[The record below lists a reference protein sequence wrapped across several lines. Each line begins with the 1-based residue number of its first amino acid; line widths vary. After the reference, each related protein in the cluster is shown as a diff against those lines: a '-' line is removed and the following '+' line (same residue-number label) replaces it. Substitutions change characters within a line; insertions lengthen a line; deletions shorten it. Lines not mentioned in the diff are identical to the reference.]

1 MSSPPREH
9 ELEVIR
15 EPVPVAYEAMWERQ
29 LARHQGVAEERLPDT
44 LFLLEHSAVVTMGK
58 ESHDENLLLPPSDF
72 PAHGVELLKT
82 SRGGDVTYH
91 GPGQLVAYPIL
102 NLNHWKCSVGWY
114 LRTLES
120 VLIDVLADY
129 GLTGSRVEGR
139 TGVWVGDAK
148 VAAIGIALRKWT
160 TLHGIALN
168 VCPDMTHF
176 GYIIPCGIADKPV
189 TSLAQLL
196 DSPPTLDAVADSF
209 ERHFRRHFDRD

>member
-1 MSSPPREH
+1 MDAPKAH
-9 ELEVIR
+9 DLEVIR
-15 EPVPVAYEAMWERQ
+15 EPVPVAYEAIWARQ
-29 LARHQGVAEERLPDT
+29 QARHQGVAEGRLPDT
-44 LFLLEHSAVVTMGK
+44 LYLLEHSAVVTMGK
-58 ESHDENLLLPPSDF
+58 ESHDENLLLSPADF
-72 PAHGVELLKT
+72 AAHGVELVKT

-102 NLNHWKCSVGWY
+102 NLNHWKLSVGWY
-114 LRTLES
+114 LRSLES

-129 GLTGSRVEGR
+129 GLQGSRVEGR

-168 VCPDMTHF
+168 VSPNMDHF

-196 DSPPTLDAVADSF
+196 DTPPPIDEVADRF
-209 ERHFRRHFDRD
+209 EGHFRRHFDCV

>member
-1 MSSPPREH
+1 MAAPPEYD
-9 ELEVIR
+9 LDVIR
-15 EPVPVAYEAMWERQ
+15 ESAPVAYELMLARQ
-29 LARHQGVAEERLPDT
+29 LRRHQGVAEGRFPDT
-44 LFLLEHSAVVTMGK
+44 LYLLEHAAVVTMGK
-58 ESHDENLLLPPSDF
+58 ESHDENLLLSPDALS
-72 PAHGVELLKT
+72 AHGVELLKT

-102 NLNHWKCSVGWY
+102 NLNHWKLSVGWY

-120 VLIDVLADY
+120 VLIDVLAEY

-168 VCPDMTHF
+168 VSPNMDHF

-196 DSPPTLDAVADSF
+196 DVPPDMDEVATCF
-209 ERHFRRHFDRD
+209 ERHFRRHFDRL